1 MHPARADRVVR
12 PNILNQQCGKRS
24 QKRADEGIGPYRFYT
39 KDREVQGMGATTDIL
54 EILNQINHKTTIR
67 ELLDKVVD
75 AGKYESMKRM
85 GPDAIQIF
93 VDRHNE
99 KY

>member
-1 MHPARADRVVR
+1 
-12 PNILNQQCGKRS
+12 
-24 QKRADEGIGPYRFYT
+24 
-39 KDREVQGMGATTDIL
+39 MGVTTDIL